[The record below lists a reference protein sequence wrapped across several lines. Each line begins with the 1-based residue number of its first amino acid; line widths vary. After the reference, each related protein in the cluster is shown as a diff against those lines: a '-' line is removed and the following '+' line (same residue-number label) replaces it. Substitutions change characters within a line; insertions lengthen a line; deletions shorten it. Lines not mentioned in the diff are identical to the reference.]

1 MTQKKIQVFINGKKK
16 KRFENNNSLSF
27 LLKNFLEIDKN
38 GIAIEINLIVIPK
51 SQYKNTIIK
60 NNDKIEIVQFI
71 GGGYEMNKYQI

>member
-16 KRFENNNSLSF
+16 EFYYNNNIISL
-27 LLKNFLEIDKN
+27 LNFLEIDGN

-71 GGGYEMNKYQI
+71 GGG

>member
-1 MTQKKIQVFINGKKK
+1 MTEKTIQVFINGKKK
-16 KRFENNNSLSF
+16 EFCDNNNIISL
-27 LLKNFLEIDKN
+27 LNFLEIDEN

-71 GGGYEMNKYQI
+71 GGG

>member
-16 KRFENNNSLSF
+16 DFSENNNLISLLNS
-27 LLKNFLEIDKN
+27 LEIDKN

-60 NNDKIEIVQFI
+60 NDDKIEIVQFI
-71 GGGYEMNKYQI
+71 GGG

>member
-16 KRFENNNSLSF
+16 EFYDNNNIISL
-27 LLKNFLEIDKN
+27 LNFLEIDGN

-71 GGGYEMNKYQI
+71 GGG

>member
-1 MTQKKIQVFINGKKK
+1 MI
-16 KRFENNNSLSF
+16 SL
-27 LLKNFLEIDKN
+27 LNFLEIDGN

-71 GGGYEMNKYQI
+71 GGG

>member
-1 MTQKKIQVFINGKKK
+1 MSQKKIQVFINGKKK
-16 KRFENNNSLSF
+16 EFCDNNNIISL
-27 LLKNFLEIDKN
+27 LNFLEIDGN

-71 GGGYEMNKYQI
+71 GGG

>member
-1 MTQKKIQVFINGKKK
+1 MTQNKIQVFINGKKK
-16 KRFENNNSLSF
+16 EICYKNNLSSL
-27 LLKNFLEIDKN
+27 LNFLEIDEN

-71 GGGYEMNKYQI
+71 GGG